1 MPIFVEQPLNFL
13 NAIICECQYAV
24 VVEAIDPDHAVLG
37 FKCKGDVV
45 DKVFI
50 DAEILGEA

>member
-37 FKCKGDVV
+37 LKCEGDVV
-45 DKVFI
+45 DNTN
-50 DAEILGEA
+50 AH